1 LFAAPP
7 YSGTI
12 ESVCLSVDQVLI
24 QRDTVKIRY
33 RDEEWE
39 LEGELSVREAIE
51 EVGLSPDRLIAVRD
65 GEIVNEEV
73 VIQEGDE
80 IKLLALIAGG

>member
-1 LFAAPP
+1 M
-7 YSGTI
+7 
-12 ESVCLSVDQVLI
+12 LI
-24 QRDTVKIRY
+24 QRNTVKIRY

-39 LEGELSVREAIE
+39 LEEELSVREAIE

-65 GEIVNEEV
+65 GEIVNEDA